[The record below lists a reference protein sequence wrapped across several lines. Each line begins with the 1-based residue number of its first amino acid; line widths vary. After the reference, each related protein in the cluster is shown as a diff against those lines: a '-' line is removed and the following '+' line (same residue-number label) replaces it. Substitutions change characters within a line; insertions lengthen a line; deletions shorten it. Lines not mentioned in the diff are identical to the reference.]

1 MVARHRTRDTVG
13 SAEPTGEASRASEDR
28 RRLTVLVGGIASL
41 LLSVGVARF
50 SYTPLLPLMQEQAG
64 LGVFAAGALAAVNY
78 SGYLAGALVAALVN
92 DLALKYRLYRWGM
105 VVALLSTVAMA
116 LTTHDLVWGLS
127 RFFAGLGAA
136 AGMLLATGLIL
147 HWLIRHDHRSELGIH
162 FAGIGLGIAGCAA
175 LVEVASPW
183 LDWRGQW
190 YAFTVVGAVLLVP
203 SLLWVPRPEPGG
215 HTRAGVEMVDRPPG
229 TTFFRMFVAS
239 YFCAGIAYVIGA
251 TFIVTI
257 VDHLPGLDGRG
268 NLAFLVI
275 GLGAAPAS
283 IVWDRV
289 ARGIGDLHALAA
301 AAVLQIVG
309 ILLPVVVGGLVW
321 TLLGA
326 LLFGATC
333 VGMVSLVLTMA
344 GRFYPT
350 RPARMMGTMTMSY
363 GVAQIVGPLVT
374 GALATRYDGYAV
386 GLYLAAGALVVG
398 TVLLLA
404 LTRTERRAARRAT
417 GAGGSAAG

>member
-1 MVARHRTRDTVG
+1 M
-13 SAEPTGEASRASEDR
+13 
-28 RRLTVLVGGIASL
+28 ASL

-78 SGYLAGALVAALVN
+78 SGYLAGALVAVLVS
-92 DLALKYRLYRWGM
+92 DVTLKYRLYRLGM
-105 VVALLSTVAMA
+105 VVSVLSTVVMA
-116 LTTHDLVWGLS
+116 LDTSDVLWGVS
-127 RFFAGLGAA
+127 RFVAGLGSA
-136 AGMLLATGLIL
+136 AGMLLGTGLIL
-147 HWLIRHDHRSELGIH
+147 QWLIRHDHRSELGIH
-162 FAGIGLGIAGCAA
+162 FAGIGLGIAGCAV
-175 LVEVASPW
+175 LVELASPW

-190 YAFTVVGAVLLVP
+190 YAFTAVGAVLLVP
-203 SLLWVPRPEPGG
+203 ALRWVPRPEPGG
-215 HTRAGVEMVDRPPG
+215 HTRSGVEMVDRPPG
-229 TTFFRMFVAS
+229 VMFVRTFVAA
-239 YFCAGIAYVIGA
+239 YFCAGVAYVIGA

-283 IVWDRV
+283 IVWDLI
-289 ARGIGDLHALAA
+289 ARRTGDLGALALAA
-301 AAVLQIVG
+301 VVQMIGL
-309 ILLPVVVGGLVW
+309 LLPVVVGGTVW

-350 RPARMMGTMTMSY
+350 RPARMMGTMTLSY
-363 GVAQIVGPLVT
+363 GVAQILGPIVT

-386 GLYLAAGALVVG
+386 GLYVAAGALLVG
-398 TVLLLA
+398 AVLLLS
-404 LTRTERRAARRAT
+404 LMRTERRTGRRTT
-417 GAGGSAAG
+417 GAAGSAAG